1 MAGEINAFQAGI
13 GMIGARL
20 GVPVVPVRL
29 EGLDRVLHQKAKMA
43 TPGRVR
49 IAFGAPMH
57 LRGRGL
63 PGRWRSRSRRRCGSC
78 EPRDAVL
85 GV

>member
-1 MAGEINAFQAGI
+1 
-13 GMIGARL
+13 MIGARL

-49 IAFGAPMH
+49 VVFGAPMH
-57 LRGRGL
+57 LHGEDYRAL
-63 PGRWRSRSRRRCGSC
+63 AAQV
-78 EPRDAVL
+78 EQAVREL
-85 GV
+85 GD